1 VIIWC
6 LHGSLQ
12 TASVWNPIGH
22 AIESEFGSVQVEAVN
37 LYENKYESFGHW
49 REQFYKKVEQQTKGV
64 PSLLLGYS
72 MGGRLAMDALVNNP
86 GMWSGGIVVG
96 ADPGLIS
103 DDAGTNQLQ
112 KDLEWA
118 RRFRTEDIQELLNEW
133 DRLPVF
139 CGRSNYAIREISEL
153 DSEKISRFFDV
164 FSKARQPN
172 MLPMLSKLKTPPL
185 LYISGCDDLK
195 YTEIGQALAASCL
208 EVRHQII
215 PNAGHRVPWEN
226 QDAFVSEV
234 SVFIDSVLKNK

>member
-12 TASVWNPIGH
+12 TASVWKPIGN

-37 LYENKYESFGHW
+37 LYENEYESFGHW
-49 REQFYKKVEQQTKGV
+49 RQQFYKKVEKQTKGE

-72 MGGRLAMDALVNNP
+72 MGGRLAMNACVHRPSL
-86 GMWSGGIVVG
+86 WSGVIAVG
-96 ADPGLIS
+96 ADPGIIS
-103 DDAGTNQLQ
+103 DDARSNQLQ

-118 RRFRTEDIQELLNEW
+118 RRFRTEDIQELLVEW
-133 DRLPVF
+133 DELPVF
-139 CGRSNYAIREISEL
+139 CGRSNCARREISEL

-172 MLPMLSKLKTPPL
+172 FLPMLSKLIIPPM

-195 YTEIGQALAASCL
+195 YTKIGQGLASDCL
-208 EVRHQII
+208 QIQNKVI

-226 QDAFVSEV
+226 QDAFISEV
-234 SVFIDSVLKNK
+234 SVFIDSVLNK

>member
-1 VIIWC
+1 MIIWC

-12 TASVWNPIGH
+12 TAAVWNAIGH
-22 AIESEFGSVQVEAVN
+22 AIETKFGSVQVEAVN

-49 REQFYKKVEQQTKGV
+49 REQFYKKVEHQTKGE

-72 MGGRLAMDALVNNP
+72 MGGRLAMDALVNYP

-103 DDAGTNQLQ
+103 DDARTNQLQ

-133 DRLPVF
+133 DSLPVF
-139 CGRSNYAIREISEL
+139 CGRPNCARREISEL

-164 FSKARQPN
+164 FSKARQGN

-208 EVRHQII
+208 KVRHQII

-234 SVFIDSVLKNK
+234 SVFIDSVLKNE

>member
-1 VIIWC
+1 MIIWC

-12 TASVWNPIGH
+12 TALVWKPIGN

-37 LYENKYESFGHW
+37 LYENEYESFGDW
-49 REQFYKKVEQQTKGV
+49 REQFYEKVEEQTKGE

-72 MGGRLAMDALVNNP
+72 MGGRLAMNACVHRPSL
-86 GMWSGGIVVG
+86 WSGVIAVG

-103 DDAGTNQLQ
+103 DDARTNQLQ
-112 KDLEWA
+112 KDLAWA
-118 RRFRTEDIQELLNEW
+118 QRFRTEDIQELVVEW
-133 DRLPVF
+133 DELPVF

-164 FSKARQPN
+164 FSKARQRN
-172 MLPMLSKLKTPPL
+172 MLPMLRKLKTPPL
-185 LYISGCDDLK
+185 LYISGCDDIK
-195 YTEIGQALAASCL
+195 YTKIGQGLASDCL
-208 EVRHQII
+208 QIQNKVI

-234 SVFIDSVLKNK
+234 SVFIDSVLNK

>member
-1 VIIWC
+1 MRIWC

-12 TASVWNPIGH
+12 TASVWKPIGN
-22 AIESEFGSVQVEAVN
+22 AIESKFGSVQVEAVN
-37 LYENKYESFGHW
+37 LYENEYESFGHW
-49 REQFYKKVEQQTKGV
+49 REEFYKKVEQQTNGE
-64 PSLLLGYS
+64 PTLLLGYS

-103 DDAGTNQLQ
+103 HDARTNQLQ

-118 RRFRTEDIQELLNEW
+118 RRFRTEDIHELLNEW
-133 DRLPVF
+133 DGLPVF
-139 CGRSNYAIREISEL
+139 CGRSNCASREIPEL
-153 DSEKISRFFDV
+153 DLEKISHFFDV

-172 MLPMLSKLKTPPL
+172 LSSLLKDRKLPPL

-195 YTEIGQALAASCL
+195 YTKIGQDLAASCRQI
-208 EVRHQII
+208 RHEII

-226 QDAFVSEV
+226 QDAFISEI
-234 SVFIDSVLKNK
+234 SVFIDSVLKE

>member
-1 VIIWC
+1 MRIWC

-12 TASVWNPIGH
+12 TALVWKPIGN

-37 LYENKYESFGHW
+37 LYENEYESFGDW
-49 REQFYKKVEQQTKGV
+49 REQFYEKVEEQTKGE

-72 MGGRLAMDALVNNP
+72 MGGRLAMNACVHRPSL
-86 GMWSGGIVVG
+86 WSGVIAVG

-103 DDAGTNQLQ
+103 DDARSKQLQ

-133 DRLPVF
+133 DSLPVF
-139 CGRSNYAIREISEL
+139 CGRSNCASREISEL

-164 FSKARQPN
+164 FSKARQGN
-172 MLPMLSKLKTPPL
+172 MLPMLRKLKTPPL

-195 YTEIGQALAASCL
+195 YTKIGQGLAADCL
-208 EVRHQII
+208 QIQNKII

-226 QDAFVSEV
+226 QDAFISEV
-234 SVFIDSVLKNK
+234 SVFIDAVLNK

>member
-1 VIIWC
+1 MRIWC

-12 TASVWNPIGH
+12 TASAWNAIGN

-37 LYENKYESFGHW
+37 LYENEYESFGHW
-49 REQFYKKVEQQTKGV
+49 REQFYEKVEEQTKGE

-72 MGGRLAMDALVNNP
+72 MGGRLAMDALVNYP

-103 DDAGTNQLQ
+103 DDARTNQLQ

-133 DRLPVF
+133 DSLPVF
-139 CGRSNYAIREISEL
+139 CGRSNCARREISEL

-164 FSKARQPN
+164 FSKARQGN
-172 MLPMLSKLKTPPL
+172 MLPVLRKLKTPPL
-185 LYISGCDDLK
+185 LYISGCDDIK
-195 YTEIGQALAASCL
+195 YTKIGQDLDASCL
-208 EVRHQII
+208 QIRHQII

-226 QDAFVSEV
+226 QDAFISEV
-234 SVFIDSVLKNK
+234 SVFIDSVLKE